1 MNEIIEQ
8 YESNVR
14 SYCRKWPATFQTS
27 KGPFIYGED
36 GTRYIDFFD
45 GAGTLNFGHNND
57 YIKDALISY
66 LQADGVLHGLD
77 TTTSAKVAFIK
88 TFEER
93 ILAPRG
99 LNYKMAFP
107 GPTGANANELAMKFA
122 RKATGRTDIWAFMGA
137 FHGMTLGAMSV
148 TTEAYARKGAGVPLP

>member
-93 ILAPRG
+93 ILAQSNVEG
-99 LNYKMAFP
+99 ILTAKGFTSVLCYATDSGCTVSVLKQDMKDDS
-107 GPTGANANELAMKFA
+107 AMIIKDAVLSQMKVEFNN
-122 RKATGRTDIWAFMGA
+122 I
-137 FHGMTLGAMSV
+137 V
-148 TTEAYARKGAGVPLP
+148 IVEV